1 MATADGRVVKSSYTR
16 GNGYYVK
23 IQHNNKYSTQYLHM
37 QKNGRIK
44 QGKYVKQGD
53 VIGKVGMTGNTSG
66 PHVCYRFWKNNR
78 QVDPY
83 KQELPPGKPVPKKLN
98 ANYEDYILPLMHE
111 LAQIE

>member
-23 IQHNNKYSTQYLHM
+23 IQHNNKYATQYLHM

-44 QGKYVKQGD
+44 KGAYVKQGD
-53 VIGKVGMTGNTSG
+53 VIGRVGMTGNTSG

-78 QVDPY
+78 QVDPF
-83 KQELPPGKPVPKKLN
+83 KQKLPPGQPVSKNLK
-98 ANYEDYILPLMHE
+98 ANFDNYILPLKTE
-111 LAQIE
+111 LNQIK